1 MSKSTKLLHESLLRL
16 AKGMIKAWETWL
28 NEQKTN

>member
-1 MSKSTKLLHESLLRL
+1 MSKSTLILHESLLRL

-28 NEQKTN
+28 EQQKS